1 MHCNKPGAT
10 RAVAAAVRLCYGS
23 APRPRPGHQGK
34 NMEPTS
40 TGTILGLTAGV
51 LVMFLLACAVGGLI
65 TGALARLVLP
75 GPDPMSWLA
84 TLGYGVGGSVL
95 GGIVGMI
102 LHLPNQFGWILS
114 IACAAGLIWYFRRRK
129 SSAAASAPPPPPPA
143 A

>member
-1 MHCNKPGAT
+1 
-10 RAVAAAVRLCYGS
+10 
-23 APRPRPGHQGK
+23 
-34 NMEPTS
+34 MEATS
-40 TGTILGLTAGV
+40 TGTILGVTAGV

-65 TGALARLVLP
+65 TGALARLLLP

-84 TLGYGVGGSVL
+84 TLGYGVGGSVV

-129 SSAAASAPPPPPPA
+129 PSAPASQPPPPPA
-143 A
+143 

>member
-1 MHCNKPGAT
+1 
-10 RAVAAAVRLCYGS
+10 V
-23 APRPRPGHQGK
+23 
-34 NMEPTS
+34 EPTS
-40 TGTILGLTAGV
+40 TGTILGLTASV

-95 GGIVGMI
+95 GGIIGMI

-129 SSAAASAPPPPPPA
+129 SSGAASAPPPPPPA
-143 A
+143 

>member
-1 MHCNKPGAT
+1 
-10 RAVAAAVRLCYGS
+10 
-23 APRPRPGHQGK
+23 
-34 NMEPTS
+34 MEPTS

-95 GGIVGMI
+95 GGIIGTI
-102 LHLPNQFGWILS
+102 LHLPNQFGWILGMVLWPWLYVFLDMARLRS
-114 IACAAGLIWYFRRRK
+114 RERNG
-129 SSAAASAPPPPPPA
+129 
-143 A
+143 